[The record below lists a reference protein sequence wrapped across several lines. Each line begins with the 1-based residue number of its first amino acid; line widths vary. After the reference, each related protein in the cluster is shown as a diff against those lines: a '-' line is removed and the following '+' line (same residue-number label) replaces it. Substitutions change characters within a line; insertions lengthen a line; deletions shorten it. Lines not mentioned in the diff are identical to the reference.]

1 MKRRFTVKRIVILGS
16 TGSIGRQ
23 ALEVVDE
30 HPDKYEITGLAA
42 GSNVELLAEQINKY
56 RPGYVA
62 VKEEEGARKLRQLL
76 KGNNKTEISYGRAGL
91 LDLAGLDGIDLVLV
105 AVTGIA
111 GLEPTLAALNKGTQV
126 ALANKESLVAGG
138 QLVMGKAQEAG
149 IRILPVD
156 SEHSAIFQC
165 LEEENRACLDKLI
178 LTASGGPFWDFS
190 LEEMGKVTPQMA
202 LKHPRWQMGPKVTID
217 SAGLINKGLEI
228 IEAHW
233 LFDVPYE
240 QIQVL
245 IHPQTIIHS
254 LVQYADGAVIAQ
266 LGLPDMRIPIQYA
279 MSYPKRLPNSFPK
292 LDLFHFNEL
301 SLFEPDWER
310 FPGLKLAFAAGKTGG
325 TMPVVYNAA
334 NEAAVELFLEGRIG
348 FLTIPEIIEKAMQ
361 RHVPNYKPDLDI
373 ILASDQWAR
382 ETVKQICLT

>member
-1 MKRRFTVKRIVILGS
+1 VKRIVILGS

>member
-1 MKRRFTVKRIVILGS
+1 MKRIVILGS